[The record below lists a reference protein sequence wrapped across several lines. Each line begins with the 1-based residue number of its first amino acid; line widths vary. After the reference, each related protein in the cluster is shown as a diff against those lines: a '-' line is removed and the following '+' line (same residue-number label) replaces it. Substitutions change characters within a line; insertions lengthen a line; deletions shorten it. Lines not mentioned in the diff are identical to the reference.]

1 MDKKLPKLLEN
12 HIKTLLEE
20 FSVSNWDLK
29 CGKYSTLT
37 IYWKPDSLP
46 SISSKTD
53 NLTTHSIYKKK
64 SPSQV
69 RRDQRRS
76 KNWRNGTPD
85 SGYVKSPVENKCEST
100 NMDRKECSGDLPIES
115 SNQRHGNINSSDPIV
130 SHVQPTVTSHV
141 DNNIVVCELNFDTAS
156 LEQVS
161 TLAPLSE
168 TVHTA
173 NELVIPSK
181 LETVHEIP
189 PLNKQSAIATIEEP
203 TAICFSN
210 VTVKK
215 DTDRPAPNKYINVN
229 SVPYDRDVDIS
240 SLFYCKRCHID
251 LKQYYSD
258 CPLNFNLC
266 TDCCIISNPNCPS
279 CSYYDDT

>member
-20 FSVSNWDLK
+20 FSVSNWDMR

-37 IYWKPDSLP
+37 IYWKPDSL
-46 SISSKTD
+46 SSQSD
-53 NLTTHSIYKKK
+53 NVPTHSIYKKK
-64 SPSQV
+64 PPSQI

-76 KNWRNGTPD
+76 RNWRNGTPD
-85 SGYVKSPVENKCEST
+85 SGYVKSPVENKTESA
-100 NMDRKECSGDLPIES
+100 NLVGEECSVDLSNES
-115 SNQRHGNINSSDPIV
+115 SNQRHGNVNSSDPP
-130 SHVQPTVTSHV
+130 VQPNVTSHI
-141 DNNIVVCELNFDTAS
+141 DNGIVCELNFDTAS

-161 TLAPLSE
+161 TLAPLNKTVCTAYECVVPATSE
-168 TVHTA
+168 TVQEMLPI
-173 NELVIPSK
+173 NEQLATPSF
-181 LETVHEIP
+181 EAT
-189 PLNKQSAIATIEEP
+189 SAIN
-203 TAICFSN
+203 FSN

-215 DTDRPAPNKYINVN
+215 DTSCPAPQKYINVN
-229 SVPYDRDVDIS
+229 SVVYDRNIDIS
-240 SLFYCKRCHID
+240 KLFYCKRCHID

-266 TDCCIISNPNCPS
+266 TECCLLSNPTCPS